1 MAIQSFQ
8 LDPNAQSYT
17 DDEIV
22 GKINNASVAI
32 SRAAS
37 IDGAA
42 LSAVD
47 SDDITQG
54 SSNAYYPSADSTKLA
69 GIEDSAT
76 ADQSGDEI
84 VSAINSGSS
93 SISRES
99 ALSQDDLKIVKSN
112 PTAGE
117 FYVKNIHRQSDGKLD
132 IEYDDTA
139 V

>member
-22 GKINNASVAI
+22 AKVNAATAKVDADQLQ
-32 SRAAS
+32 
-37 IDGAA
+37 DG
-42 LSAVD
+42 STNKCFTG
-47 SDDITQG
+47 TQE
-54 SSNAYYPSADSTKLA
+54 TKLA

-76 ADQSGDEI
+76 ADQTGDEM

-93 SISRES
+93 AISRES
-99 ALSQDDLKIVKSN
+99 ALSQDDLNIVKTA
-112 PTAGE
+112 PTTGE
-117 FYVKNIHRQSDGKLD
+117 YKVKNIHRDSSGKLD
-132 IEYDDTA
+132 VEYDDTA